1 MAARAGQG
9 RQAGHRRG
17 RPAQHRLAPDEVN
30 TALPEFVITQPGG
43 PCRQSAAS
51 PDICLR
57 HYPGLIL
64 PASTDPDPAEGGAME
79 PPATGYDA
87 IDHTQSSVH
96 DWRVSQLTRLGI
108 PGPLAEVY
116 ADRIDW
122 HQIARLVWHGCP
134 PRLALRIVC

>member
-1 MAARAGQG
+1 MPGGTRTGRGLAYCTVHWRIRPRSARPDNRRKRVTNSESRAHPG
-9 RQAGHRRG
+9 RA
-17 RPAQHRLAPDEVN
+17 RLADR
-30 TALPEFVITQPGG
+30 T
-43 PCRQSAAS
+43 
-51 PDICLR
+51 
-57 HYPGLIL
+57 
-64 PASTDPDPAEGGAME
+64 AEGGAME

-122 HQIARLVWHGCP
+122 HQIARLVCRGCP
-134 PRLALRIVC
+134 PRLALHIVC